1 MQRFLKFVKVYKE
14 YFTFVLLVIA
24 SLYLISVGD
33 ITRLGGFRTVV
44 IGSIGWLQDMFSW
57 IPDTGALQ
65 TENKALRD
73 LNLQLSNEVIKMR
86 TAIIENQKLR
96 EMVSLRGEME
106 YDVITAEVVGKTII
120 ETINYYT
127 LNKGYDDGIYEGMT
141 VRSDAGLVGVI
152 SGSTRN
158 YSLVELISN
167 KNVKIAAL
175 LQRSRY
181 DGIVEWEGGEYFQL
195 KNIPKSY
202 DVRRGDTIVTSNYS
216 NKYPKNIPLGYVISK
231 RELPGDIYARINIKP
246 FANFLTLEQVF
257 VLKYISD
264 PERLKLINQ
273 IDYKLQ
279 LRKNAASY

>member
-1 MQRFLKFVKVYKE
+1 MQRFLKFIKVYKE

-44 IGSIGWLQDMFSW
+44 IGSIGWLQEMFSW

-96 EMVSLRGEME
+96 EMVNLQGEIG
-106 YDVITAEVVGKTII
+106 YDAITAEVVGKTII
-120 ETINYYT
+120 ETRNYYT
-127 LNKGYDDGIYEGMT
+127 INKGYKDGIYEGMA

-152 SGSTRN
+152 SGSTKN
-158 YSLVELISN
+158 YALVELINN

-181 DGIVEWEGGEYFQL
+181 DGILEWEGGEYFQL
-195 KNIPKSY
+195 KNIPKSW
-202 DVRRGDTIVTSNYS
+202 DVRKGDTIVSSNYS
-216 NKYPKNIPLGYVISK
+216 NKYPKNIPLGIVVSK
-231 RELPGDIYARINIKP
+231 SELPGDIYARINVRP

-257 VLKYISD
+257 VLKYIPD

-279 LRKNAASY
+279 LRKRASSY